1 MLIPLLAAQ
10 VAAAA
15 RNGPCT
21 AAEARCTQ
29 FVTLKGG
36 PARSMVYT
44 TYPLDRRNDR
54 IRRALI
60 MIHGTNRNA
69 DRYFRSATAPAF
81 LAGAVDDAIVIAPRI
96 ASADGSCRDTLAAN
110 EVSWGRGGDGWRPG
124 GGSPGEN

>member
-1 MLIPLLAAQ
+1 MFTLLLLAQ
-10 VAAAA
+10 VSAAS
-15 RNGPCT
+15 GTVPCT
-21 AAEARCTQ
+21 AAEPKCTQ

-44 TYPLDRRNDR
+44 PYPLDRRNDR

-69 DRYFRSATAPAF
+69 DRYFRSATAAAF

-96 ASADGSCRDTLAAN
+96 ASADGSCRDTLAAD
-110 EVSWGRGGDGWRPG
+110 EVS
-124 GGSPGEN
+124 